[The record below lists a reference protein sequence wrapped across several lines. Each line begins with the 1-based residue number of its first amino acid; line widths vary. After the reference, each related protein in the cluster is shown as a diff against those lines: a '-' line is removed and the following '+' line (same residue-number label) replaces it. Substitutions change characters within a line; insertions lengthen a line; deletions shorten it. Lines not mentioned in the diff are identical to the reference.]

1 MNTTVKKKGPI
12 RTEALVPIILVLALF
27 IFYFKYFFDSHLRL
41 GIQFV
46 GTKIHGA
53 EVNVARLK
61 TDFFAPSIVIGGIEV
76 TDKKK
81 PEQNIV
87 EIGQIHLELLWDA
100 LLRGKFV
107 IPESSILQIQ
117 TGTQRQKPGRI
128 LPPRKK
134 KKGIV
139 TKATETTLD
148 QLKQKHES
156 NLLSDAFSVAGGTH
170 YKDQLK
176 KLEGEWKAG
185 KKIKALEKELEIT
198 KQDWKKRLEKLPND
212 SEIKQLV
219 KKVESIKIDAKT
231 PKSFKESIQKVDRL
245 YKEIRTQYK
254 NLKEAKKRWKADI
267 AKYNSQYKE
276 LEKLIQEDIEEVLK
290 KVNIP
295 SLDPDEIN
303 KMLLG
308 NLVASQMTNLMR
320 YKDMADQYLPNKKT
334 KKSEKWTPEK
344 RANGVNYRFPK
355 NKSYPRL
362 WLQKAK
368 IHSQAREG
376 KSGDI
381 SGTLKNLTNSPV
393 HLGLPTTFD
402 LEGDFPN
409 QEIMDLS
416 VHINID
422 HTTEVKKKSGH
433 IQVGSFPLR
442 ENSLVKSKEVELG
455 YKKAIGK
462 SKIEFQ
468 LQNQTLSI
476 QSGSSFKNVD
486 YFVKCENKNLE
497 RILREVLEKLN
508 TFDFGVQVKGSWDSF
523 SLSMNSNLGHR
534 LLQAIESQVFSEIKN
549 ARENVKKQVEHLIG
563 NQKAELKKQ
572 VTHWERQLG
581 LSLEK
586 RQKSLQSLETKAN
599 EKKKNILK
607 KEKGKIEEKGKKE
620 IKKLLDKI
628 KF

>member
-1 MNTTVKKKGPI
+1 MNTTVKKKGAI
-12 RTEALVPIILVLALF
+12 RTEALVPIILVLSLF
-27 IFYFKYFFDSHLRL
+27 IFYFKCFFDSHLRFGL
-41 GIQFV
+41 QFV
-46 GTKIHGA
+46 ATKVHGA

-61 TDFFAPSIVIGGIEV
+61 TDFFAPSIVIGGIKV
-76 TDKKK
+76 TDKKT
-81 PEQNIV
+81 PDQNIV
-87 EIGQIHLELLWDA
+87 EIGQIRLDLLWDA

-128 LPPRKK
+128 LSPRKK
-134 KKGIV
+134 KKGVV

-156 NLLSDAFSVAGGTH
+156 NLLSDAFSVAGGTN

-176 KLEGEWKAG
+176 KLEGEGKAG

-212 SEIKQLV
+212 SEIKQLI
-219 KKVESIKIDAKT
+219 KKVESIKIDTKT

-245 YKEIRTQYK
+245 YKEIRTEYK
-254 NLKEAKKRWKADI
+254 NLKEAKRRWKADV

-276 LEKLIQEDIEEVLK
+276 LEKLIQMDIEEILK

-295 SLDPDEIN
+295 SLNPDEIN

-334 KKSEKWTPEK
+334 EKSKKWTPEK

-355 NKSYPRL
+355 NKSYPRF
-362 WLQKAK
+362 WLQQAR
-368 IHSQAREG
+368 IHSQAKEG
-376 KSGDI
+376 KSGNI
-381 SGTLKNLTNSPV
+381 SGTLENLTNNPV

-402 LEGDFPN
+402 LKGDFPN
-409 QEIMDLS
+409 QKIMGLS
-416 VHINID
+416 IHINID

-433 IQVGSFPLR
+433 IQVDSFPLR
-442 ENSLVKSKEVELG
+442 ENSLVKSKDVELG

-468 LQNQTLSI
+468 LQDQKLSI

-497 RILREVLEKLN
+497 RILHEVLKKLN
-508 TFDFGVQVKGSWDSF
+508 TFDFGVQIKGSWESF
-523 SLSMNSNLGHR
+523 FLSMNSNLGHK
-534 LLQAIESQVFSEIKN
+534 LLQAIESQVLGEINK
-549 ARENVKKQVEHLIG
+549 ARKNVKKQVEQVI
-563 NQKAELKKQ
+563 NKQKAKLKKQ
-572 VTHWERQLG
+572 VTHWEKQLG

-586 RQKSLQSLETKAN
+586 GEKGLQSLETKAN
-599 EKKKNILK
+599 DKKNNILK
-607 KEKGKIEEKGKKE
+607 KEKRKIQEKGKKE